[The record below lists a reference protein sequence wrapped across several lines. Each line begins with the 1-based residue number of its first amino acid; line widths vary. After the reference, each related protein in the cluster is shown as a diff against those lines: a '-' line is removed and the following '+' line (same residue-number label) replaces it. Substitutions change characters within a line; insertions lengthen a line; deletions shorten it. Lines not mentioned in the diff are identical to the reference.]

1 VSGRGALIRTLHTGG
16 VTTVFFLSRPP
27 QNGFKCHIS
36 SEAHQRQLLLV
47 AENPGRYVASF
58 SQQFLR
64 DFMKLLS
71 HSYGTRRVHANEVY
85 QEYIK
90 DKNHYHMNATRW
102 TTLTGFCMF
111 LGKTGMVYT
120 VYRAKLAIVYRACKT
135 VHVHIQ

>member
-1 VSGRGALIRTLHTGG
+1 M
-16 VTTVFFLSRPP
+16 
-27 QNGFKCHIS
+27 S

-58 SQQFLR
+58 SQQFLQ

-71 HSYGTRRVHANEVY
+71 HSYGTRRVNANEVY

-102 TTLTGFCMF
+102 TTLTGFVMF
-111 LGKTGMVYT
+111 LGKTGMV
-120 VYRAKLAIVYRACKT
+120 
-135 VHVHIQ
+135 